1 MLQTLLLSQNGCFA
15 SLMQMGCLGIIWWN
29 GLLQR
34 SVNLMRA
41 PFIWATML
49 NGALFLFGSGSAG
62 EAEEPDLGGM
72 ADSCVCV
79 AGEHFLSRG
88 IKTHSQTL
96 KHAHV

>member
-1 MLQTLLLSQNGCFA
+1 
-15 SLMQMGCLGIIWWN
+15 
-29 GLLQR
+29 
-34 SVNLMRA
+34 
-41 PFIWATML
+41 ML